1 MLFPSLKGR
10 ERIMTTP
17 DIEEGGRPVN
27 CEGIND
33 RETTHWV
40 ASIIEMNESDDDGAK
55 YYLN

>member
-1 MLFPSLKGR
+1 
-10 ERIMTTP
+10 MTTP